1 MTSKSP
7 QNENKKRKQ
16 PVVGPKR
23 DQQRPLF
30 ASRRLQQPPI
40 FETESLL
47 NTSNNLSPSPT
58 KENTR
63 PLLRPQHRQTFSAGR
78 SLAAA
83 YNATPQKNDEN
94 QPPSSASFSDRT
106 RHQQPLKPRPLQAK
120 PPQQRSASQPP
131 AEKQARLRTPSP
143 ASPKRGR
150 QQSHISPS
158 SSASSPP
165 RGLAEAYQ
173 RIVDEENLA
182 QDESMENIDEHEY
195 QPPSPIMEM
204 DDDRQNH
211 KASYDVSSP
220 SSLKASRRTSPHPI
234 SGNSTFRQQQ
244 TPSIYG
250 SQQESESDVTRS
262 VQEDTTEVSVDF
274 GPSQHAKDVLRIN
287 GVLKN
292 DRPFRKALVGDR
304 VGLTV
309 ENLRRRNGSTDSLG
323 SAFGGSVSSRGSDP
337 SVNVPRQWGRR
348 AKPGGDWLSR
358 INSSSGRFT
367 GDIPKRRSPAGNTES
382 YMQNDERVSTVADI
396 PLPSGEDGSSQA
408 ALSSHSSTPT
418 AASRRNQSRERVLD
432 WDIHDDD
439 FTGRSLQ
446 TSDSPP
452 IRIRNATL
460 DRILEKEIESVAKKA
475 VTTSRLGEIRE
486 KKSKENLQ
494 RTGSGTLRQSSDHS
508 NDEGS
513 NFNLK
518 FRHLSNSQTTT
529 PGPLQTHLGEA
540 IPDSPVVVYRSDS
553 SGSRGNDSE
562 DSANKSRYSGLRP
575 KPQRLDSHGLLKQLA
590 QATSSSPSSNPESE
604 DARKPIGSP
613 TSEQVNQSIAENQR
627 DPNLDTKHQALNHE
641 RDQLLEPAPKI
652 EDRDKNTPQPLKSK
666 AYLKTPQVMGAWID
680 TPLPTGGR
688 GPPMP
693 TPETNNQEAP
703 FDIYND
709 AQAVVAPDLIRKL
722 SPHTTQPQPSDEEL
736 KQTAPKIPKS
746 ALESIISAAKA
757 RLENHSR
764 PARSPGLHLD
774 SEEDATLL
782 LGDSTIHSLEELL
795 DNGTASDMSLQPDS
809 ATAATSTG
817 DDSLPQSSK
826 ELPLGDDADPPTST
840 LQLYTRQLSRLN
852 FLLPSLRETR
862 AGIAS
867 LERSISAPTPLPA
880 SARLSPPQLP
890 RREKKECTE
899 AGEFHDFISPCQTCG
914 CPGPSS
920 SPSYPSTITIPIPT
934 LWRRSHRGQWLPRPT
949 RLGVLVLLACVYWIA
964 ELWAQDTYCH
974 KYYAS
979 SMIGYGVDIHAP
991 KRPFVLIKVV
1001 FGRWLALGNV
1011 LRVLVKVVAGVTGWA
1026 MGFVARDTGGEGRAG
1041 GSSGTGTGTGT
1052 GTGRGWKSMP
1062 MPSWG
1067 PDLSMMDDEV
1077 M

>member
-1 MTSKSP
+1 MASKSP

-16 PVVGPKR
+16 PVVGLKR
-23 DQQRPLF
+23 DQQRPPF
-30 ASRRLQQPPI
+30 GSRRLQQPPI
-40 FETESLL
+40 LETESLL
-47 NTSNNLSPSPT
+47 DTSNNLSPSPI

-94 QPPSSASFSDRT
+94 QPPSSASSSDRT
-106 RHQQPLKPRPLQAK
+106 RHQQSLKPRPLQAK
-120 PPQQRSASQPP
+120 RPQQRPASQPP

-143 ASPKRGR
+143 ASPERGR
-150 QQSHISPS
+150 QQSYISPS

-182 QDESMENIDEHEY
+182 QDESMENIDQHGY
-195 QPPSPIMEM
+195 QPQSSIVEV
-204 DDDRQNH
+204 DDDRPNQ
-211 KASYDVSSP
+211 KASYGVPSP

-234 SGNSTFRQQQ
+234 SGSSAFPQQRKA
-244 TPSIYG
+244 SVYG
-250 SQQESESDVTRS
+250 SPQEPESDVTKS
-262 VQEDTTEVSVDF
+262 VQEDTTEFSGDF
-274 GPSQHAKDVLRIN
+274 GPSQHAKDVRRVN

-309 ENLRRRNGSTDSLG
+309 ENLRRRNGSSDSLG

-337 SVNVPRQWGRR
+337 SVNIPRQWGRK
-348 AKPGGDWLSR
+348 AKPGKDWLSR

-367 GDIPKRRSPAGNTES
+367 GDIPQRRSPARNTES
-382 YMQNDERVSTVADI
+382 HMQHDERVSTAADI
-396 PLPSGEDGSSQA
+396 PLPSGEDCSSQA

-418 AASRRNQSRERVLD
+418 VAPRRNQSLDRVLD
-432 WDIHDDD
+432 WDVHDDD

-446 TSDSPP
+446 MSDSPP
-452 IRIRNATL
+452 IRIQNTTL

-475 VTTSRLGEIRE
+475 VTTSRLGELRE
-486 KKSKENLQ
+486 NRSKESIQ
-494 RTGSGTLRQSSDHS
+494 TTGSGTSRRSSDHS
-508 NDEGS
+508 NNDRS
-513 NFNLK
+513 DFNPK
-518 FRHLSNSQTTT
+518 FRHLSDSQTAT

-540 IPDSPVVVYRSDS
+540 IPDTPVVVYRSDS
-553 SGSRGNDSE
+553 SGSRGNGSE
-562 DSANKSRYSGLRP
+562 GSANKSRHSGLRP
-575 KPQRLDSHGLLKQLA
+575 KPQRQDSHGLLKQLA
-590 QATSSSPSSNPESE
+590 QATSSSPSPIPEPE
-604 DARKPIGSP
+604 DVRKPIGP
-613 TSEQVNQSIAENQR
+613 PMSERVDQSITEDQR
-627 DPNLDTKHQALNHE
+627 DSNLDMKHQASNHD

-652 EDRDKNTPQPLKSK
+652 EDRDKNTPQPLKSN
-666 AYLKTPQVMGAWID
+666 AYIKTPRAMGAWID
-680 TPLPTGGR
+680 TPFPTGGR
-688 GPPMP
+688 GPPLP

-703 FDIYND
+703 FNIYND
-709 AQAVVAPDLIRKL
+709 SQVVVAPDLIRRL
-722 SPHTTQPQPSDEEL
+722 SPHTMQLQPSDEEL
-736 KQTAPKIPKS
+736 KQTAPKLPKS

-757 RLENHSR
+757 RLDNHNR
-764 PARSPGLHLD
+764 PARSTELHLN

-795 DNGTASDMSLQPDS
+795 DNGTASDMSLQPDP
-809 ATAATSTG
+809 ATAATRAN
-817 DDSLPQSSK
+817 DDSMPQSSK
-826 ELPLGDDADPPTST
+826 ELPLEDDANPPTST
-840 LQLYTRQLSRLN
+840 LQLYARQLSRLN

-867 LERSISAPTPLPA
+867 LERSISAPTSLPTSAKSSPL
-880 SARLSPPQLP
+880 QLP
-890 RREKKECTE
+890 QREKKECTE

-920 SPSYPSTITIPIPT
+920 SPFSSSTITIPIPT
-934 LWRRSHRGQWLPRPT
+934 LWRRSHSRQWLPRPT
-949 RLGVLVLLACVYWIA
+949 GLGALVLLACVYWIA

-979 SMIGYGVDIHAP
+979 SMVGYGVDIHAP
-991 KRPFVLIKVV
+991 KRPFVLVKVV
-1001 FGRWLALGNV
+1001 LGRWLALGNV
-1011 LRVLVKVVAGVTGWA
+1011 LKVLVKVAAGVTGWA
-1026 MGFVARDTGGEGRAG
+1026 MGFVAGDGGGGGRAG
-1041 GSSGTGTGTGT
+1041 GSSGTGTGP